1 MTDKTTRIEVTAE
14 NAAQFGII
22 VPEGVPF
29 EKIFDC
35 EPLTGDQI
43 KEHHANVQ
51 GALDT
56 LSLLMSEETER
67 EHTARESLQALMV
80 DAARSRVA
88 LLILAS
94 ASGIIEEPADG

>member
-1 MTDKTTRIEVTAE
+1 MADKTTRIEVTAE

-43 KEHHANVQ
+43 KEHYAKVRD
-51 GALDT
+51 GIDAID
-56 LSLLMSEETER
+56 E
-67 EHTARESLQALMV
+67 AYASLQALMV

-94 ASGIIEEPADG
+94 AAGIIEEPSDG